1 MLYPLAILLHTLAN
15 AVSVILAN
23 YVSNMWIVEGVLYL
37 ITACLVIIAI
47 KVWRNHHISNCEAA
61 ENGQGDS
68 TA

>member
-15 AVSVILAN
+15 AVSVILTE

-47 KVWRNHHISNCEAA
+47 KYGNHHIAIVKA
-61 ENGQGDS
+61 ERTRGQHR
-68 TA
+68 